1 MADHSVASPQQD
13 PKEASMANHTG
24 ERTMAN
30 HNGIYHRYHR
40 KTNGLHELN
49 VLFPDLEYDL
59 YGDLLQDIKIR
70 GKVQEAII
78 KLDGQILDGRHRLR
92 ACKEANV
99 EPIFE
104 EIPEGIESK
113 EYVYQVVLNNVFGR
127 GDLSRNQI
135 ALIAAGCI
143 LYFRRKYGDNGVKVT
158 KTSLLQEAVEK
169 FNVGRQTISRA
180 FDILSHDDSILR
192 WKLIKDIRD
201 RGKSVADAYEEIEKT
216 KPTPPPPPDPT
227 LYEILQPRI
236 EEALKQAIQEAEKEW
251 MIAKEK
257 EIWDE
262 LTARM
267 EQEKAELTAQMEK
280 KIRALEEII
289 DSLKRI

>member
-1 MADHSVASPQQD
+1 
-13 PKEASMANHTG
+13 
-24 ERTMAN
+24 MAN
-30 HNGIYHRYHR
+30 HNGIYHRE
-40 KTNGLHELN
+40 TNGLHELN

-70 GKVQEAII
+70 GKMQEAII

-92 ACKEANV
+92 ACKEANE

-113 EYVYQVVLNNVFGR
+113 EYVYQVVLNNVSGR
-127 GDLSRNQI
+127 GGLSRNQI
-135 ALIAAGCI
+135 ALIAAGCVS
-143 LYFRRKYGDNGVKVT
+143 YFLRKYGGNGVNGT
-158 KTSLLQEAVEK
+158 KTAELKDAVDK
-169 FNVGRQTISRA
+169 FGIGIHSIRKAMGV
-180 FDILSHDDSILR
+180 LEHDNSDLR

-201 RGKSVADAYEEIEKT
+201 RGKSVKDAYEEIEKA

-227 LYEILQPRI
+227 LYEILQPYI
-236 EEALKQAIQEAEKEW
+236 EEALKQAIQDAEKEW
-251 MIAKEK
+251 VLDKEK
-257 EIWDE
+257 EIREE

-267 EQEKAELTAQMEK
+267 EQEKAEEAAQMDK
-280 KIRALEEII
+280 KIRALEEVI